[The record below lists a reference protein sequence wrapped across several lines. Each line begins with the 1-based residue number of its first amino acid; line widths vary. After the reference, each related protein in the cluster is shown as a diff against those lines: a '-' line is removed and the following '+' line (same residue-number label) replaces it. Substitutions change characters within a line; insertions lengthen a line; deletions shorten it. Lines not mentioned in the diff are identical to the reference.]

1 MKKKNKREGEV
12 YKIDTDKGEKFIK
25 KELKKIKNNKTG
37 FRTLGVDEKN
47 NIIVNKYYPPEKKQ
61 QRT

>member
-12 YKIDTDKGEKFIK
+12 YKIDTNKGEKFIK
-25 KELKKIKNNKTG
+25 KELKKIKDNKTG

-47 NIIVNKYYPPEKKQ
+47 NIIVNKYYPPEKD
-61 QRT
+61 